1 MKHCVIFIL
10 IGLLVTSCIHG
21 DYWDLGNGYS
31 YCEKGIYKQD
41 EQGVDTLVLFPEI
54 IDYAYNEQFIVAHQN
69 FDSAALD
76 NDTVWYGKD
85 IKYYQ
90 QMKLQGRTFWII
102 DKVKDT
108 IYGPLDKSRYGC
120 IVDSLRIQL
129 ALHNKK

>member
-31 YCEKGIYKQD
+31 YCERSICKQD
-41 EQGVDTLVLFPEI
+41 EKGVDTLVLFPEI
-54 IDYAYNEQFIVAHQN
+54 IDYAYNERYIVAYQK
-69 FDSAALD
+69 FDPASLD
-76 NDTVWYGKD
+76 NDTVWFGKE

-102 DKVKDT
+102 DKIKEK

-129 ALHNKK
+129 ALHKEQ

>member
-1 MKHCVIFIL
+1 MKHCVRFIL
-10 IGLLVTSCIHG
+10 IGRLVTSCSHG
-21 DYWDLGNGYS
+21 DYWDLGNGYYFS
-31 YCEKGIYKQD
+31 EKGIYRQD

-76 NDTVWYGKD
+76 NDTVWFGKD

-102 DKVKDT
+102 DKIKEK

-129 ALHNKK
+129 ALHKKK

>member
-31 YCEKGIYKQD
+31 YCAKLI
-41 EQGVDTLVLFPEI
+41 LFPEI
-54 IDYAYNEQFIVAHQN
+54 IDYAYNERYIVAYQK
-69 FDSAALD
+69 FDPASLD
-76 NDTVWYGKD
+76 NDTVWQRKE
-85 IKYYQ
+85 IRYYQ
-90 QMKLQGRTFWII
+90 QMKKQKKVYWVI
-102 DKVKDT
+102 DKVKDS

-129 ALHNKK
+129 ALYKEQ

>member
-31 YCEKGIYKQD
+31 FCEKGIYKQN

-54 IDYAYNEQFIVAHQN
+54 IDYAYNERYIVAYQK
-69 FDSAALD
+69 FDPASLD
-76 NDTVWYGKD
+76 NDTVWQRKE
-85 IKYYQ
+85 IRYYQ
-90 QMKLQGRTFWII
+90 QMKKQKKIYWVI

-108 IYGPLDKSRYGC
+108 IYGPLDKNRYGC

-129 ALHNKK
+129 ALHKKQ

>member
-1 MKHCVIFIL
+1 MKQVVVFTFL
-10 IGLLVTSCIHG
+10 GLLVISGCHG

-31 YCEKGIYKQD
+31 FCEKGIYKQD

-76 NDTVWYGKD
+76 NDTVWFGKD

-90 QMKLQGRTFWII
+90 QMKKQKKVYWVI
-102 DKVKDT
+102 DKVKDS
-108 IYGPLDKSRYGC
+108 IYGPLNKSRYGC

>member
-1 MKHCVIFIL
+1 MVTLIVKEVFVSKMKREL
-10 IGLLVTSCIHG
+10 I
-21 DYWDLGNGYS
+21 
-31 YCEKGIYKQD
+31 
-41 EQGVDTLVLFPEI
+41 LFPEI
-54 IDYAYNEQFIVAHQN
+54 IDYAYNERYIVAYQK
-69 FDSAALD
+69 FDPASLD
-76 NDTVWYGKD
+76 NDTVWFGKE

-102 DKVKDT
+102 DKIKEK

>member
-1 MKHCVIFIL
+1 MKREL
-10 IGLLVTSCIHG
+10 I
-21 DYWDLGNGYS
+21 
-31 YCEKGIYKQD
+31 
-41 EQGVDTLVLFPEI
+41 LFPEI
-54 IDYAYNEQFIVAHQN
+54 IDYAYNERYIVAYQK
-69 FDSAALD
+69 FDPASLD
-76 NDTVWYGKD
+76 NDTVWFGKD

-129 ALHNKK
+129 ALHKEQ

>member
-31 YCEKGIYKQD
+31 YCERSICKQD
-41 EQGVDTLVLFPEI
+41 EKGVDTLVLFPEI
-54 IDYAYNEQFIVAHQN
+54 IDYAYNERYIVAYQK
-69 FDSAALD
+69 FDPASLD
-76 NDTVWYGKD
+76 NDTVWFGKE

-108 IYGPLDKSRYGC
+108 IYGPLDKSR
-120 IVDSLRIQL
+120 
-129 ALHNKK
+129 

>member
-1 MKHCVIFIL
+1 MKQVVVFTFL
-10 IGLLVTSCIHG
+10 GLLVISGCHG

-31 YCEKGIYKQD
+31 FCEKGIYKQN

-54 IDYAYNEQFIVAHQN
+54 IDYAYNERYIVAYQK
-69 FDSAALD
+69 FDPALLD
-76 NDTVWYGKD
+76 NDTVWFGKD

>member
-31 YCEKGIYKQD
+31 YCAKSICKQD
-41 EQGVDTLVLFPEI
+41 EKGVDTLVLFPEI
-54 IDYAYNEQFIVAHQN
+54 IDYAYNERYIVAYQK
-69 FDSAALD
+69 FDPASLD
-76 NDTVWYGKD
+76 NDTVWQRKQKKVY
-85 IKYYQ
+85 
-90 QMKLQGRTFWII
+90 LVI
-102 DKVKDT
+102 DKVKDS

-129 ALHNKK
+129 ALHKEQ

>member
-31 YCEKGIYKQD
+31 YCAKSICKQD
-41 EQGVDTLVLFPEI
+41 EKGVDTLVLFPEI
-54 IDYAYNEQFIVAHQN
+54 IDYAYNERYIVAHQN

-76 NDTVWYGKD
+76 NDTVWFGKD

-90 QMKLQGRTFWII
+90 QMKKQKKIYWVI

-108 IYGPLDKSRYGC
+108 IYGPLDKNRYGC
-120 IVDSLRIQL
+120 IVDSLKIQL
-129 ALHNKK
+129 ALHKKQ

>member
-1 MKHCVIFIL
+1 MKQVVVFTFL
-10 IGLLVTSCIHG
+10 GLLVISGCHG

-31 YCEKGIYKQD
+31 YSERSICKQNEK
-41 EQGVDTLVLFPEI
+41 GVDTLVLFPEI
-54 IDYAYNEQFIVAHQN
+54 IDYAYNERYIVAYQK
-69 FDSAALD
+69 FDPASLD
-76 NDTVWYGKD
+76 NDTVWFGKD

-102 DKVKDT
+102 DKVKDS

-129 ALHNKK
+129 ALHKKK